1 SSCAGW
7 TSDKLPWQSK
17 FIGQMRSK
25 RFNAESLRCVMA
37 AQQKIHSQLFSANN
51 CPISSFAGD
60 KGVDIFLSHA
70 VDLRASG
77 AGDNADG
84 AGLLRPEIERFHR
97 TVQRSGE
104 SANELFTRKRNAF
117 LQSNGLAFFLKK
129 WLERF

>member
-1 SSCAGW
+1 
-7 TSDKLPWQSK
+7 
-17 FIGQMRSK
+17 MRGK

-37 AQQKIHSQLFSANN
+37 AQQKIHSQLFSGNN
-51 CPISSFAGD
+51 CPMRSFAGD

-97 TVQRSGE
+97 SVQRSGE
-104 SANELFTRKRNAF
+104 SANELFSRWFR
-117 LQSNGLAFFLKK
+117 LQCNHSVGDPSVPVYQGM
-129 WLERF
+129 ERWQEWERIVAEP